1 MLARTG
7 RIMRVGATV
16 VYIRVLDLC
25 TSVSQEG
32 TQLRWNRGHLIC
44 GGLYSS
50 SWHVRELMDVVR
62 VGLYQ

>member
-1 MLARTG
+1 M
-7 RIMRVGATV
+7 GATV

-32 TQLRWNRGHLIC
+32 TQLRWNRRHLIC